1 MRDFHQNGRSPV
13 YAANGMAATSM
24 PIASLTAIEVLRA
37 GGNAVDA
44 AVAACAMLAVVEP
57 QSTGLGGDCFCL
69 YAPADGKVVAVN
81 GSGHSA
87 AAASIDAIE
96 ALGPAARD
104 HVSPH
109 AVTIPCAVSAWQL
122 LLDAHGTK
130 GFDELLQPAIRCA
143 EEGFPVH
150 PRVAW
155 DWSLQVEKL
164 RRAGNKLFLPG
175 GRAPREG
182 DLFVQKALGGTLRA
196 IAARGADAFYSGPVA
211 ADMAATLKRAGGTQ
225 TEEDFANGRK
235 SAEFVAPIHIN
246 WRGLDVWQ
254 CPPNGPGIVAL
265 MILGQLE
272 ALGPAPDGPE
282 GAIRHHRHIEAA
294 RLAYRDRDAFL
305 ADPRRRETP
314 VGRLIAPDYLAALAR
329 LIDDEGSLPSLP
341 QPGESALAANGD
353 TVTLSV
359 IDRDGNACSL
369 INSIYQTMGSG
380 ILAERSGVLMQNRGL
395 CFSFERGHPNSLAPN
410 TRPAH
415 TIMPG
420 MATRDGRAG
429 DVLRRD
435 GRALPADGPDVA
447 SDQRAGIRNGHPAGA
462 RVSPSLPI
470 HGRGRGRTAG
480 DARHARAPV
489 RARPQADR
497 SCATA
502 RRRPGDRRS
511 TASAASSSAAQIRAR
526 TARRSGIEAGA
537 FRSRLPR
544 SFLGVTSCRRR
555 R

>member
-1 MRDFHQNGRSPV
+1 LRDFHQNGRSPV

-44 AVAACAMLAVVEP
+44 AVAACAVLAVVEP

-69 YAPADGKVVAVN
+69 YAPAGGGKVVAVN

-96 ALGPAARD
+96 ALGPAARE

-109 AVTIPCAVSAWQL
+109 AVTIPGAVSGWQL

-130 GFDELLQPAIRCA
+130 GFDELLQPAIRYA

-164 RRAGNKLFLPG
+164 RRAGNKLFLPDG
-175 GRAPREG
+175 WAPREG
-182 DLFVQKALGGTLRA
+182 DVFVQKALAGTLRA
-196 IAARGADAFYSGPVA
+196 IAACGADAFYAGPVA
-211 ADMAATLKRAGGTQ
+211 ADMTATLKRAGGVQ
-225 TEEDFANGRK
+225 TEEDFANGRA
-235 SAEFVAPIHIN
+235 SAEFVEPIRIN

-272 ALGPAPDGPE
+272 ALGPAPDGPD

-314 VGRLIAPDYLAALAR
+314 VDRLIAPDYLAALAR
-329 LIDDEGSLPSLP
+329 LIDDERSLPSLP

-359 IDRDGNACSL
+359 VDRDGNACSL

-395 CFSFERGHPNSLAPN
+395 CFSFERGHPNSLAPK

-420 MATRDGRAG
+420 MATRDGRPAMCFG
-429 DVLRRD
+429 VMGEHYQPMGQTWLQTNTLEYGMDIQEALEFPRVCPYRGEVEVERRVTPAM
-435 GRALPADGPDVA
+435 REALSAL
-447 SDQRAGIRNGHPAGA
+447 GHKLTE
-462 RVSPSLPI
+462 V
-470 HGRGRGRTAG
+470 
-480 DARHARAPV
+480 
-489 RARPQADR
+489 ARPLGGGQAIGIDR
-497 SCATA
+497 ERGVLIGGSDP
-502 RRRPGDRRS
+502 RKDG
-511 TASAASSSAAQIRAR
+511 AA
-526 TARRSGIEAGA
+526 
-537 FRSRLPR
+537 
-544 SFLGVTSCRRR
+544 LGY
-555 R
+555 